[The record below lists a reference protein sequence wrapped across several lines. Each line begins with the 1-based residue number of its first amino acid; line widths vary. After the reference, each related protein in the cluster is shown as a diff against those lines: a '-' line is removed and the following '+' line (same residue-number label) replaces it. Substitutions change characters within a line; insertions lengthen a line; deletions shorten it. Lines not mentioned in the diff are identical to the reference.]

1 MSSPVA
7 SSHSAANLAVSR
19 EERHELDEAEAAI
32 PADKQ
37 EEAQAAAA
45 RQEEEQK
52 RAAQIENVK
61 SNARRVEY
69 ETLAREPMIL
79 DEM

>member
-1 MSSPVA
+1 MSSPAA

-19 EERHELDEAEAAI
+19 EERHELDETEAAI
-32 PADKQ
+32 PADK

-45 RQEEEQK
+45 RQEEQQK

-61 SNARRVEY
+61 SNARRIEY

>member
-1 MSSPVA
+1 
-7 SSHSAANLAVSR
+7 LAVSR
-19 EERHELDEAEAAI
+19 EERHELDEAEVV
-32 PADKQ
+32 PSDKQ

-45 RQEEEQK
+45 RQEEQQK

-61 SNARRVEY
+61 SNARRIEY

>member
-1 MSSPVA
+1 MSSPAA

-45 RQEEEQK
+45 RQEEQQK
-52 RAAQIENVK
+52 KGGPDRERQVECAPH
-61 SNARRVEY
+61 RVRDPRPR
-69 ETLAREPMIL
+69 TNDP
-79 DEM
+79 